1 MNASH
6 GFHKGSATF
15 FEKNLSLGL
24 FDQCTTEIHAMA
36 WRQMPQKQIH
46 EIPTFLEDSSRV
58 SGYAPHRRFFGFR
71 YAGSVATVTS
81 YVCADIQTV
90 VSNAATLDFRNLRP
104 RLDVNLFLLKPLPQ
118 TLL

>member
-1 MNASH
+1 MQVTDSIN
-6 GFHKGSATF
+6 GVCLF

-24 FDQCTTEIHAMA
+24 FDPCATEIHAMA
-36 WRQMPQKQIH
+36 WRQMPPKEIH

-58 SGYAPHRRFFGFR
+58 SVYATHRRFFGYR

-81 YVCADIQTV
+81 YVYADPNRCIKRY
-90 VSNAATLDFRNLRP
+90 ARLDSRNRGL
-104 RLDVNLFLLKPLPQ
+104 RLDVNLFLKPLPQ